1 MLNHWQL
8 THASEVLLQGG
19 LIAYPTESVYGLGCL
34 PQAENALKR
43 LLALKNRP
51 AHKGLI
57 LLVSDIEQATPFI
70 QPLTRSQ
77 RAQITQ
83 PRARAT
89 TWLIPRKPH
98 LSELLCG
105 HHQQLAVRVTTHP
118 QARALCNHT
127 GSPLVST
134 SCNRSGKKE
143 LTTASAVRN
152 RMKEPLDLI
161 LAGPCG
167 GQSPS
172 QIIDLI
178 SGQVIRS

>member
-1 MLNHWQL
+1 MLNRWQL

-34 PQAENALKR
+34 PQAEGALKR

-57 LLVSDIEQATPFI
+57 LLVSHIEQAAPFI
-70 QPLTRSQ
+70 QPLTGSQ
-77 RAQITQ
+77 QAQINQ

-105 HHQQLAVRVTTHP
+105 HHQKLAVRVTTHP
-118 QARALCNHT
+118 QARALCELVGT
-127 GSPLVST
+127 GLVST
-134 SCNRSGKKE
+134 SCNRSGKTE
-143 LTTASAVRN
+143 LTSSSAVRN
-152 RMKEPLDLI
+152 RMKEALDLI
-161 LAGPCG
+161 LTGRCG
-167 GQSPS
+167 GQAPS